1 MSHNYDKFTY
11 DLGELRL
18 TKADKAKLETDFDGP
33 GEYLV
38 CSDKMADEQVKG
50 EILSNLRT
58 FRVDFLAGETGVPSE
73 VFYALI
79 NTMPAVDSNE
89 SIRALVRSTCGEDSL
104 VDASVS
110 ADGRGHF
117 LASYDSEEIS
127 YLTKSGKQVFLYRCN

>member
-18 TKADKAKLETDFDGP
+18 TKADKAGLETDFDGP

-50 EILSNLRT
+50 EILSNLWS
-58 FRVDFLAGETGVPSE
+58 FRADFLAGETGLPSE
-73 VFYALI
+73 VFSC
-79 NTMPAVDSNE
+79 MQEKMNE
-89 SIRALVRSTCGEDSL
+89 NCNEAIRALVKSTCGENSL
-104 VDASVS
+104 VDAAVCI
-110 ADGRGHF
+110 DGRGHF